1 MKIKT
6 LFIIMLFTLV
16 ITILGCGGSGNISA
30 TAPNSS
36 STTASVLSSPS
47 SVAAVVGNGSATLS
61 WKSIDGASSY
71 NIYQGTTSGVTKT
84 NGTKIGNCATN
95 SYTVTRLTNE
105 TAYYFVVTAVSDA
118 GESGE
123 SSQSVVTPSSTL
135 PIAPSGVVAK
145 AGNGQVIVSWSAVTG
160 ATYNIYYSTFIGVT
174 KTTGTKVSGASSPQT
189 IAHLNNGTTYHII
202 VTAANSNGEG
212 DESSQIDVM
221 PADPN
226 AVSITASVANTS
238 QGGIKI
244 QHDIIS
250 SIILCG
256 DTYTSNPVTAQL
268 PMSTG
273 SVYAEFIA
281 TPGYTLESITDNGI
295 PRTDFWFE
303 GWNLTPRFTIA
314 DTPIDP
320 TQRWNAFIKN
330 NHTIVAKFRTLYQI
344 NASVTSTT
352 GGSITIGYNRYSI
365 NYGTHTD
372 AVFGLP
378 ITVYV
383 TPPSGYVVDKLLDNG
398 VEVTGYSYPPNSN
411 SYDPY
416 TFQTR
421 SDHNLQVSFRKQ

>member
-1 MKIKT
+1 VVV
-6 LFIIMLFTLV
+6 LLV
-16 ITILGCGGSGNISA
+16 FPITQA
-30 TAPNSS
+30 Q
-36 STTASVLSSPS
+36 
-47 SVAAVVGNGSATLS
+47 AV
-61 WKSIDGASSY
+61 D
-71 NIYQGTTSGVTKT
+71 
-84 NGTKIGNCATN
+84 
-95 SYTVTRLTNE
+95 
-105 TAYYFVVTAVSDA
+105 
-118 GESGE
+118 
-123 SSQSVVTPSSTL
+123 
-135 PIAPSGVVAK
+135 
-145 AGNGQVIVSWSAVTG
+145 
-160 ATYNIYYSTFIGVT
+160 
-174 KTTGTKVSGASSPQT
+174 
-189 IAHLNNGTTYHII
+189 
-202 VTAANSNGEG
+202 
-212 DESSQIDVM
+212 
-221 PADPN
+221 

-421 SDHNLQVSFRKQ
+421 SDHNLQVSFRKPTIISTVVGSGGTITPSGTTSPDSGSNTTFVMAPEYGYYLASLSDNGNTVNVSPQQNSPGIYTYTLTAGSDHIINAYFSLGTGTPVAVPGLTPPVIFLLVAGLSGILYWQSRKRRVS